1 MFEHNILFNSMMI
14 MVIIL
19 SYMLFKSIK
28 SKKRLHK
35 KYEEV
40 YKAFHL
46 ADSQY
51 NGGMKDAYRNLSL
64 SNAHLKFLAE
74 YFNQETV
81 KEGANKRGNS
91 SRLTQSFH
99 FFMFEPIF

>member
-1 MFEHNILFNSMMI
+1 MRDKSELMVALMKIELGILLNITYKKVISMFEHNILFNSMMI
-14 MVIIL
+14 MIIIL

-28 SKKRLHK
+28 SQKRLHN

-51 NGGMKDAYRNLSL
+51 NGGMKYAYRNPE
-64 SNAHLKFLAE
+64 FP
-74 YFNQETV
+74 
-81 KEGANKRGNS
+81 RGI
-91 SRLTQSFH
+91 H
-99 FFMFEPIF
+99 